1 MLVSFHLLIGSHL
14 LTGLGH
20 VRLSIIDLA
29 TSQQPLSDEDD
40 AIWAV
45 VTGEFYDFER
55 VREELKAQ
63 GAKFKTNGDSEL
75 LIQLYVSV
83 PRTHR
88 NKSLASL
95 VS

>member
-1 MLVSFHLLIGSHL
+1 MSFS
-14 LTGLGH
+14 GLGH

-29 TSQQPLSDEDD
+29 TSQQPLSDEDN

-75 LIQLYVSV
+75 LIQLYAFCFLRLDVQ
-83 PRTHR
+83 
-88 NKSLASL
+88 A
-95 VS
+95 

>member
-1 MLVSFHLLIGSHL
+1 MHHSGSVGKLCDTLHYLYSTLLIHQPS
-14 LTGLGH
+14 GLGH

-29 TSQQPLSDEDD
+29 TSQQPLSDEDGD
-40 AIWAV
+40 IWAV

-75 LIQLYVSV
+75 LIQL
-83 PRTHR
+83 
-88 NKSLASL
+88 
-95 VS
+95 